1 MEEEIWKDVVGYEGN
16 YLVSNLGRVKTV
28 PHVVT
33 YKGRSYISKERIM
46 SLQYDACG
54 YLQVR
59 LSKDAVKKT
68 QKVHR
73 LVAIAFIPNPNN
85 LPEIN
90 HKDEIKTNNKV
101 DNLEWCDRKY
111 NMQYGV
117 NTHWHRMPVAQYS
130 LDGVF
135 VKQYSSIKQASIE
148 TGICDTSIG
157 KCATKRIVNKKKGT
171 IAKTAGCYIWKLI

>member
-1 MEEEIWKDVVGYEGN
+1 MEEEVWKDVVGYEGN
-16 YLVSNLGRVKTV
+16 YLVSNLGRIKTV
-28 PHVVT
+28 LHIVT

-46 SLQYDACG
+46 SLQYDAYG

-73 LVAIAFIPNPNN
+73 IVAIAFIPNPNN

-90 HKDEIKTNNKV
+90 HKDEIKTNNRV
-101 DNLEWCDRKY
+101 GNLEWCDRKY

-135 VKQYSSIKQASIE
+135 IKQYSSIKQASIE

-157 KCATKRIVNKKKGT
+157 KCATKRVVDKKRGT
-171 IAKTAGCYIWKLI
+171 IAKTSGGYIWKLI

>member
-16 YLVSNLGRVKTV
+16 YLVSNLGRIKTV

-46 SLQYDACG
+46 SLQYDAYG

-117 NTHWHRMPVAQYS
+117 NTHWHRIPVAQYT
-130 LDGVF
+130 LDGQF
-135 VKQYSSIKQASIE
+135 VKRYNSIKEASKS
-148 TGICDTSIG
+148 TGIYPTNIAN
-157 KCATKRIVNKKKGT
+157 CAYKRIVNKEKGYT
-171 IAKTAGCYIWKLI
+171 TKTAGGYKWELL